1 MSRDAP
7 LAGAALP
14 FRARPAY
21 RDGLVPGAVEPLR
34 EPRPPGPRIGLALGG
49 GSARGWSHIGVI
61 QALEEAGIHPEVV
74 AGCSIGAVV
83 GGCYAAGKLDVL
95 TEFALSLT
103 KRRVMGLL
111 DLRLSGSGLI
121 GGDRLRRRLE
131 TDLQGRRIEGL
142 PVRFASVA
150 TELGTGHEVWLTRGG
165 LVEAVRASY
174 ALPGIFPPLAL
185 DGRLLMDGTLVNP
198 VPVSLARSLGADLVI
213 CVNLNCDPRVRGGTV
228 IAPADAVERAV
239 AGAAEVR
246 RRFGLLRAWRGAGSR
261 LAGRRRPAGRGP
273 GAPEPEAPEPD
284 VPEPVAPEPNA
295 PGIARVMFDAF
306 NITQDRI
313 SRARLER
320 DPPDATVSPQLAE
333 MGLFEFHRAAEAIAL
348 GRQAARAALPRIRAA
363 IEGAAARA

>member
-1 MSRDAP
+1 MSWDGAP
-7 LAGAALP
+7 FREAALHRSGP
-14 FRARPAY
+14 VPAFV
-21 RDGLVPGAVEPLR
+21 VPGAVEPVR
-34 EPRPPGPRIGLALGG
+34 APRPRGPRIGLALGG

-61 QALEEAGIHPEVV
+61 RALEEAGIHPEVV

-95 TEFALSLT
+95 AEFALSLT

-111 DLRLSGSGLI
+111 DVRLSGSGLI
-121 GGDRLRRRLE
+121 GGDRLRQRLE
-131 TDLQGRRIEGL
+131 GDLEDRRIEGL

-198 VPVSLARSLGADLVI
+198 VPVSLARALGADLVI

-228 IAPADAVERAV
+228 IAPAEAGGEADAV
-239 AGAAEVR
+239 AGAVAGAVEVR
-246 RRFGLLRAWRGAGSR
+246 RRWSLLGRMRGAGRR
-261 LAGRRRPAGRGP
+261 LAGRPAAALPARGPAG
-273 GAPEPEAPEPD
+273 
-284 VPEPVAPEPNA
+284 A

-320 DPPDATVSPQLAE
+320 DPPDVSVNPRLAE

-348 GRQAARAALPRIRAA
+348 GHQAARAALPRIRAA
-363 IEGAAARA
+363 LEGASART